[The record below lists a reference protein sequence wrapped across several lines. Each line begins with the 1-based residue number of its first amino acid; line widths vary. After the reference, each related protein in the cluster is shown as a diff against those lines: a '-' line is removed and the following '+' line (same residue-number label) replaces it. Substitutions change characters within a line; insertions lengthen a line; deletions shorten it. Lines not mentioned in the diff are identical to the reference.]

1 MNRYMAAYFANA
13 LTGESMYAPPYIES
27 GAGVAARLKDLSGRV
42 LVAAM
47 EIPWGLLRRQTNW
60 EPSHVHF
67 VEDMD
72 LTTLEQLD
80 RELPPCDVVVGVG
93 GGSCC
98 DTAKYLAWK
107 RGCRM
112 ILVPTIVSVDAP
124 LTNMV
129 AVRVD
134 KAVKYVGDIFP
145 REVIVDYD
153 LIRQAPPELNRAG
166 AADIA
171 SIHTALYDWELARR
185 LRGEAY
191 DAEVAWLAAGCLAE
205 LDCNASEVHDV
216 TPRGIDTIVDL
227 YRREVEF
234 CARIGTSRPE
244 EGSEH
249 LIAYNIEHRTRRH
262 FVHGDLVALGI
273 FLMSRLQD
281 NRHEWAVSL
290 MDRLG
295 LRYRVPGVS
304 REEVRQCL
312 ETLKAFVGKEDMF
325 FSIVD
330 EVPITEDFIAEAL
343 DALFSRPLL
352 GA

>member
-1 MNRYMAAYFANA
+1 
-13 LTGESMYAPPYIES
+13 MYVAPTIES
-27 GAGVAARLKDLSGRV
+27 GAGVARKLGDLPGTV
-42 LVAAM
+42 LVVSM
-47 EIPWGLLRRQTNW
+47 EIPWRLFRKQVGWDPFHL
-60 EPSHVHF
+60 HF

-72 LTTLEQLD
+72 MATLEGLE
-80 RELPPCDVVVGVG
+80 RTLPPCDIVVGLG

-171 SIHTALYDWELARR
+171 SIHTALHDWDLAHRR
-185 LRGEAY
+185 RGESY
-191 DAEVAWLAAGCLAE
+191 DPDVAKLAADCLAE
-205 LDCNASEVHDV
+205 LDRAAGDVHDV
-216 TPRGIDTIVDL
+216 TPHGIDTIVDL

-249 LIAYNIEHRTRRH
+249 LVAYNIEHLTRRH

-273 FLMSRLQD
+273 FLMTRLQD
-281 NRHEWAVSL
+281 NHHEWAVDL

-295 LRYRVPGVS
+295 LRYRVPGVT
-304 REEVRQCL
+304 REEIRQCL
-312 ETLKAFVGKEDMF
+312 ETLKAFVDREKMF
-325 FSIVD
+325 FSVVD
-330 EVPITEDFIAEAL
+330 ETPITDVFIEEAL
-343 DALFSRPLL
+343 CALYE
-352 GA
+352 